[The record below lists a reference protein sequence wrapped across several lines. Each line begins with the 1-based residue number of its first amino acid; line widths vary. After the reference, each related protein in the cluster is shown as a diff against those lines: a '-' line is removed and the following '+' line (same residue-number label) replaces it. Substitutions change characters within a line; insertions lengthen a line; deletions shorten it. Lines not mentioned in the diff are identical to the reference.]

1 MCINQL
7 LLLLFTAMSLRMK
20 RDCFIQF
27 SPMVSGEFYNRG
39 EKIDSSKFGAD
50 PGLPTEISSELEVAS
65 KEGNNRTPAYR
76 CKKCRRVVAL
86 QENVV
91 DHVPG
96 EGETSFEWNKRK
108 SGNPYYKSDET
119 ECSSIFV
126 EPLRWM
132 TAGKLLFSK
141 FLIFGLVLLSSRYIP
156 VLWDE
161 LQLCYEL

>member
-1 MCINQL
+1 MPI
-7 LLLLFTAMSLRMK
+7 
-20 RDCFIQF
+20 
-27 SPMVSGEFYNRG
+27 GELYNRG

-50 PGLPTEISSELEVAS
+50 PGMSTELVSSKVEAS
-65 KEGNNRTPAYR
+65 PNGVINSTAAYR

-96 EGETSFEWNKRK
+96 EGETSFEWYKRR
-108 SGNPYYKSDET
+108 SGNPFDKSSEF

-132 TAGKLLFSK
+132 TTGKNHLTTYF
-141 FLIFGLVLLSSRYIP
+141 
-156 VLWDE
+156 
-161 LQLCYEL
+161 